1 MKDLKALGTILVNS
15 STNSNLTLIKKLER
29 ILRKIYRH
37 NVSLLS
43 NQTCLNERLLPNYP
57 HTHTHTHI
65 YIYIYIY
72 IHVYIYIYI
81 GGHKLRNGTTTN
93 V

>member
-43 NQTCLNERLLPNYP
+43 NQTCLNERLLPNY
-57 HTHTHTHI
+57 THTHI

-81 GGHKLRNGTTTN
+81 YIYIY
-93 V
+93 